1 MLLETFYLHITQIY
15 IYNRIWV
22 DEDSDCAKIV
32 TYLDLEGDIIKQ
44 KRPRIIQTFYDFPII
59 IPIID

>member
-15 IYNRIWV
+15 IYNSIWV